1 MKRKA
6 PDSSEKACMLCRRA
20 DVSAEVCG
28 PTHREQGLC
37 VHEFCLYLA
46 SGLEQRRTEREGICG
61 FLPADIKKTIK
72 NAARKSCFAC
82 GERGAAIDCQGK
94 DCSRSFHL
102 PCASSNGCVT
112 QFFKA
117 YRSFC
122 SEHRPEQAVPV
133 RPDEETTCI
142 ICMERVD
149 EKLSFGTLVC
159 PACRGAWFHRG
170 CIQGQASRA
179 GRECFRCPQCKDKRK
194 FLPEMLKMGI
204 YVLFRPPAWEET
216 GQYEELYER
225 HSQCDAGQC
234 LYREGRQ
241 QAQESGPWE
250 LLLCCSCASRG
261 THRHCSAVGAAVEAW
276 DCDVCAGM
284 GPAPRSALPEP
295 SAPSTDSKPG
305 AEASSS
311 PAAPASAE
319 PDLASSSTS
328 SQEESKASSGSATPT
343 SSEMD
348 LASSRASS
356 QDESEASSG
365 SATPASSELDLVS
378 SRAGSQEE
386 SESSPGSLAPESS
399 PQAGQP
405 GPERR
410 PGRSRL
416 FRRPQHPYRRP

>member
-1 MKRKA
+1 MDLASSRA
-6 PDSSEKACMLCRRA
+6 SSQDETEASSGSATPASSESDL
-20 DVSAEVCG
+20 
-28 PTHREQGLC
+28 
-37 VHEFCLYLA
+37 
-46 SGLEQRRTEREGICG
+46 
-61 FLPADIKKTIK
+61 
-72 NAARKSCFAC
+72 SCFAC
-82 GERGAAIDCQGK
+82 GEHGAVIDCQGK

-122 SEHRPEQAVPV
+122 SEHCPEQAVPV

-149 EKLSFGTLVC
+149 EKLSFGTMVC

-179 GRECFRCPQCKDKRK
+179 GRECFRCPQCKNKRK

-204 YVLFRPPAWEET
+204 FVPFRPPAWEET

-250 LLLCCSCASRG
+250 LLLCSSCASRG
-261 THRHCSAVGAAVEAW
+261 THRHCSAVGAATEAW
-276 DCDVCAGM
+276 ECDGCAGI
-284 GPAPRSALPEP
+284 GPAPSAPPEP
-295 SAPSTDSKPG
+295 SVPSTSSKPG

-311 PAAPASAE
+311 SAAPSSSE

-328 SQEESKASSGSATPT
+328 SQEESEASSGSATAA
-343 SSEMD
+343 SSESD
-348 LASSRASS
+348 PASSRASS
-356 QDESEASSG
+356 Q
-365 SATPASSELDLVS
+365 
-378 SRAGSQEE
+378 EE
-386 SESSPGSLAPESS
+386 SVIFWHPGSRE
-399 PQAGQP
+399 QP
-405 GPERR
+405 
-410 PGRSRL
+410 PGRAARARARAMTRTLPSIPPATTSLQPALNALRDEL
-416 FRRPQHPYRRP
+416 CASPKQWHPYPAPAE

>member
-72 NAARKSCFAC
+72 AAARKSCFAC
-82 GERGAAIDCQGK
+82 GEHGAAIDCQGK

-179 GRECFRCPQCKDKRK
+179 GRECFRCPQCKNKRK

-250 LLLCCSCASRG
+250 LLLCSSCASRG

-276 DCDVCAGM
+276 ECDGCAGI
-284 GPAPRSALPEP
+284 GPAPSALPEP
-295 SAPSTDSKPG
+295 SAPSTSSKPG
-305 AEASSS
+305 AETSSS

-319 PDLASSSTS
+319 LDLASSSTS
-328 SQEESKASSGSATPT
+328 SKPGAEASSSSAAPA
-343 SSEMD
+343 SSKPD
-348 LASSRASS
+348 LASSITSTSS
-356 QDESEASSG
+356 QDESEASSS
-365 SATPASSELDLVS
+365 SATPATSESDLVS

-386 SESSPGSLAPESS
+386 SGSSPGSPAPESS
-399 PQAGQP
+399 PQAGRP
-405 GPERR
+405 GPE
-410 PGRSRL
+410 
-416 FRRPQHPYRRP
+416 

>member
-6 PDSSEKACMLCRRA
+6 PDSSEKGEGVVPVAMAPCVPLPGAVTRKGRDRA
-20 DVSAEVCG
+20 
-28 PTHREQGLC
+28 R
-37 VHEFCLYLA
+37 A
-46 SGLEQRRTEREGICG
+46 SGESCGDASPAWRGAHRWARLLSPLQRACCAAGRMSALRSAGRRTG
-61 FLPADIKKTIK
+61 
-72 NAARKSCFAC
+72 S
-82 GERGAAIDCQGK
+82 RG
-94 DCSRSFHL
+94 
-102 PCASSNGCVT
+102 CASTSS
-112 QFFKA
+112 A
-117 YRSFC
+117 WSFC

-179 GRECFRCPQCKDKRK
+179 GRECFRCPQCKNKRK

-250 LLLCCSCASRG
+250 LLLCSSCASRG

-276 DCDVCAGM
+276 ECDGCAGI
-284 GPAPRSALPEP
+284 GPAPSALPEP
-295 SAPSTDSKPG
+295 SAPSTSSKPG
-305 AEASSS
+305 AETSSS

-319 PDLASSSTS
+319 LDLASSSTS
-328 SQEESKASSGSATPT
+328 SKPGAEASSSSAAPA
-343 SSEMD
+343 SSKPD
-348 LASSRASS
+348 LASSITSTSS
-356 QDESEASSG
+356 QDESEASSS
-365 SATPASSELDLVS
+365 SATPATSESDLVS

-386 SESSPGSLAPESS
+386 SGSSPGSPAPESS
-399 PQAGQP
+399 PQAGRP
-405 GPERR
+405 GPE
-410 PGRSRL
+410 
-416 FRRPQHPYRRP
+416 

>member
-1 MKRKA
+1 
-6 PDSSEKACMLCRRA
+6 
-20 DVSAEVCG
+20 
-28 PTHREQGLC
+28 
-37 VHEFCLYLA
+37 
-46 SGLEQRRTEREGICG
+46 
-61 FLPADIKKTIK
+61 
-72 NAARKSCFAC
+72 
-82 GERGAAIDCQGK
+82 
-94 DCSRSFHL
+94 
-102 PCASSNGCVT
+102 
-112 QFFKA
+112 
-117 YRSFC
+117 
-122 SEHRPEQAVPV
+122 
-133 RPDEETTCI
+133 
-142 ICMERVD
+142 
-149 EKLSFGTLVC
+149 
-159 PACRGAWFHRG
+159 
-170 CIQGQASRA
+170 
-179 GRECFRCPQCKDKRK
+179 
-194 FLPEMLKMGI
+194 MLKMGI
-204 YVLFRPPAWEET
+204 FVLFRPPAWEET
-216 GQYEELYER
+216 GQYEELSER

-234 LYREGRQ
+234 LYQEGRQ

-276 DCDVCAGM
+276 ECDGCAGI
-284 GPAPRSALPEP
+284 GPAPSALPEP

-328 SQEESKASSGSATPT
+328 TTNQDESEASSSSATPASSESDLARSQASSQNECKASSGSATP
-343 SSEMD
+343 
-348 LASSRASS
+348 
-356 QDESEASSG
+356 
-365 SATPASSELDLVS
+365 ATSELDLAS